1 MDVRVGVLGG
11 TFDPVHNGH
20 LIIAEEA
27 QAKLGLSKVL
37 FIPAG
42 RPWFKDGENV
52 SDMEWRLDM
61 LRLAVEGNPSFS
73 IDTQELERPGA
84 SYTVDT
90 IEQLAAR
97 MGGDVQLYFIIG
109 LDALAELGRWKEP
122 RRLVSICHFATM
134 RRPGY
139 TDLDIA
145 ALDRDVPESPTGSTC
160 WTMSRWTSAHRG
172 FASALRKGFRSGT
185 WCPRQSGVTSRRK
198 GSTRS
203 RAVRYPGFGR
213 SWRGS
218 G

>member
-27 QAKLGLSKVL
+27 MAELGLSKVV

-52 SDMEWRLDM
+52 SDMQRRLDM
-61 LRLAVEGNPSFS
+61 LRLAVEGNPSFV

-90 IEQLAAR
+90 MEQLAAQ
-97 MGGDVQLYFIIG
+97 MGQDVQLFFIIG
-109 LDALAELGRWKEP
+109 IDALAELGRWKGP
-122 RRLVSICHFATM
+122 RRLASICHFATM

-139 TDLDIA
+139 TELDVA
-145 ALDRDVPESPTGSTC
+145 ALDREVTGVSDRVHVLDNVQVDI
-160 WTMSRWTSAHRG
+160 SS
-172 FASALRKGFRSGT
+172 SDIRKRVEQGLSIRYLT
-185 WCPRQSGVTSRRK
+185 PP
-198 GSTRS
+198 
-203 RAVRYPGFGR
+203 AVRSYIEEQGLY
-213 SWRGS
+213 RGPS

>member
-1 MDVRVGVLGG
+1 MDMRVGVLGG

-27 QAKLGLSKVL
+27 QAKLGLSRIL

-73 IDTQELERPGA
+73 IDTQELDRPGA

-97 MGGDVQLYFIIG
+97 MGDDVQN
-109 LDALAELGRWKEP
+109 
-122 RRLVSICHFATM
+122 
-134 RRPGY
+134 
-139 TDLDIA
+139 
-145 ALDRDVPESPTGSTC
+145 ST
-160 WTMSRWTSAHRG
+160 SS
-172 FASALRKGFRSGT
+172 
-185 WCPRQSGVTSRRK
+185 
-198 GSTRS
+198 
-203 RAVRYPGFGR
+203 
-213 SWRGS
+213 
-218 G
+218 

>member
-1 MDVRVGVLGG
+1 MDMRVGVLGG

-27 QAKLGLSKVL
+27 QAKLGLSQVL

-97 MGGDVQLYFIIG
+97 MGDDVQLYFIIG

-145 ALDRDVPESPTGSTC
+145 ALDREVPGVSDRIHVLDNVQVDIS
-160 WTMSRWTSAHRG
+160 S
-172 FASALRKGFRSGT
+172 SGIRERVEQGLSIRYLV
-185 WCPRQSGVTSRRK
+185 PP
-198 GSTRS
+198 
-203 RAVRYPGFGR
+203 AVRSYIEEKGLYRAP
-213 SWRGS
+213 SS
-218 G
+218 

>member
-1 MDVRVGVLGG
+1 MDMKVGVLGG

-27 QAKLGLSKVL
+27 QAKLGLSKVI

-61 LRLAVEGNPSFS
+61 LRLAVEGNSAFE
-73 IDTQELERPGA
+73 IDVQELERPGA

-90 IEQLAAR
+90 MEQLSAR
-97 MGGDVQLYFIIG
+97 LGEGMQLFFIIG

-122 RRLVSICHFATM
+122 RRLASICHFATM

-139 TDLDIA
+139 TALDLDPLEKEVPGVSDRIHV
-145 ALDRDVPESPTGSTC
+145 LDNVQVDISSSDIRERVKEGLSIRYLVPPAVGSYIEE
-160 WTMSRWTSAHRG
+160 
-172 FASALRKGFRSGT
+172 KGLYREQG
-185 WCPRQSGVTSRRK
+185 G
-198 GSTRS
+198 
-203 RAVRYPGFGR
+203 
-213 SWRGS
+213 
-218 G
+218 

>member
-1 MDVRVGVLGG
+1 MDMRVGVLGG

-27 QAKLGLSKVL
+27 QAKLGLSQVL

-61 LRLAVEGNPSFS
+61 LRLAADGNPSFS

-90 IEQLAAR
+90 IEQLATRLGA
-97 MGGDVQLYFIIG
+97 DVQLYFIIG

-134 RRPGY
+134 RRRGY

-145 ALDRDVPESPTGSTC
+145 ALDREVPGVSDRIHVLDNVQVDIS
-160 WTMSRWTSAHRG
+160 S
-172 FASALRKGFRSGT
+172 SGIRERVEQGLSIRYLV
-185 WCPRQSGVTSRRK
+185 PP
-198 GSTRS
+198 
-203 RAVRYPGFGR
+203 AVRRYIEEKGLYRAP
-213 SWRGS
+213 SS
-218 G
+218 

>member
-1 MDVRVGVLGG
+1 MDMRVGVLGG

-27 QAKLGLSKVL
+27 QSKLGLSQIL

-52 SDMEWRLDM
+52 SDMKWRLDM

-97 MGGDVQLYFIIG
+97 MGDGVELYFIIG
-109 LDALAELGRWKEP
+109 LDALSELGRWKEP
-122 RRLVSICHFATM
+122 VKLASICHFATM

-145 ALDRDVPESPTGSTC
+145 ALDSDVPGVSERIHVLDNVQVDISSSGI
-160 WTMSRWTSAHRG
+160 RERVE
-172 FASALRKGFRSGT
+172 KGLSIRYLV
-185 WCPRQSGVTSRRK
+185 PA
-198 GSTRS
+198 
-203 RAVRYPGFGR
+203 AVRCYIEENGLYKAQNG
-213 SWRGS
+213 
-218 G
+218 